1 MRDFTLKA
9 YRAYLEAIAA
19 SGIPFL
25 MFRDFMVLDRQPGR
39 FCLIRHDVDRRPQ
52 NALSMAKVEASMGIH
67 ATYYFRMKP
76 TTFRP
81 DIIRAI
87 ADMGHEVGYHYESLS
102 DTRGDIPAA
111 ISDFRQQLQRLRE
124 VTDVRTCSMHGRPL
138 RPFDNRDIWRD
149 PANHAILTDELGL
162 LGEVYLD
169 IDYTDIAYI
178 NDTGRNWTS
187 GESNRRD
194 KVDSRIAADFP
205 SGIALLHYLRTAPHP
220 RMVFQIHPERWTDS
234 PVEWS
239 VQLAKDRGINVV
251 KAVLNKLRP

>member
-1 MRDFTLKA
+1 MRDFTLNA
-9 YRAYLEAIAA
+9 YREYLRAI
-19 SGIPFL
+19 GQGGLPFVL
-25 MFRDFMVLDRQPGR
+25 FRDLMAQGQLPERC
-39 FCLIRHDVDRRPQ
+39 CLIRHDVDRLPQ
-52 NALSMAKVEASMGIH
+52 RALDMAALERDMGIVS
-67 ATYYFRMKP
+67 TYYFRMKP
-76 TTFRP
+76 HTFRP

-111 ISDFRQQLQRLRE
+111 IADFRQQLQRLRE

-138 RPFDNRDIWRD
+138 RAFDNRDIWRD
-149 PANHAILTDELGL
+149 PANHALLTGELGL

-194 KVDSRIAADFP
+194 KVESRIAADFP
-205 SGIALLHYLRTAPHP
+205 SDAELLHYLRTRPHP

-234 PVEWS
+234 QVEWS
-239 VQLAKDRGINVV
+239 VQWAKDAMINAAKEILRRRG
-251 KAVLNKLRP
+251 